1 MIDLHEPHPDERRP
15 SRALHHPAARHK
27 GQRKLRRWTAIGAL
41 GVAGLTA
48 ATAGLAYKASADQD
62 AAHTAQVNAQKQRIL
77 GEYHR
82 RQAIQDKNL
91 AIVRTEQRTLAR
103 TLARERALIVTR
115 RRQRQQQLAAIQVA
129 QAAAAAQAARAP
141 VYASARPA
149 RTPAQTTAQ
158 KRPTTAPRN
167 SDGSPTTASGGS

>member
-1 MIDLHEPHPDERRP
+1 MIDLHGLHPDDRRR

-62 AAHTAQVNAQKQRIL
+62 AAHTAQVNAQKQKIL
-77 GEYHR
+77 AEYHR

-115 RRQRQQQLAAIQVA
+115 RRQHQQQLAAIQVA

-141 VYASARPA
+141 VYASARPT
-149 RTPAQTTAQ
+149 RTPARTTAQ
-158 KRPTTAPRN
+158 KRATAPRN
-167 SDGSPTTASGGS
+167 SEGSPTTASGGS